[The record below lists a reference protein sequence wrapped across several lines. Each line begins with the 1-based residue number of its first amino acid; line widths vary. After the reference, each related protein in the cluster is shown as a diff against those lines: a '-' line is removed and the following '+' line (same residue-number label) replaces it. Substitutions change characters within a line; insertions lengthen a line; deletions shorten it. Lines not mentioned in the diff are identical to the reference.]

1 MTAKYFLKDTFP
13 LFPPNISSD
22 NTNSGFI
29 HRIRYQRGLLLIY
42 GMIRKKI
49 SYLIYTGIAYW

>member
-13 LFPPNISSD
+13 LFPPNINSD

-49 SYLIYTGIAYW
+49 SSLIYTGIGYW